1 MYVYMCVCVCVC
13 VSLDRIRI
21 FLSLIFTIFSLI
33 FFSRVT
39 DSPGSPL
46 DLSNGSFLY
55 SANLFDLSSL
65 SSSFSLGSL
74 SLFESEIFSKVLS
87 LLTPVLIV
95 DGANRSRQKV
105 ITVRGLRSLS
115 YTTSHEVEPERY
127 TQRSDYQSVIKFCKN

>member
-87 LLTPVLIV
+87 LLYTGV
-95 DGANRSRQKV
+95 DS
-105 ITVRGLRSLS
+105 
-115 YTTSHEVEPERY
+115 
-127 TQRSDYQSVIKFCKN
+127 